1 MTTFDFTWEK
11 NKKPPK
17 GVLIAKKRKAASED
31 TIIPKKLAKNKILN
45 KSDNTKIKKKAEN
58 PPKVVSSLETNTAN
72 TQQGA
77 GNKNLDIRQTAN
89 ILNNE
94 RSNDFSSNTGPK
106 FIKRKWK
113 KDKLAAKKAAAE
125 GNTPT
130 TIDTSKKHQQY
141 SLFNIGHK
149 DVYVK
154 GNAKG
159 KSVVEKVF
167 SADKKFSNLDIHKYI
182 VSNLEKHNF
191 TTLTNV
197 QEKSIPAI
205 LQGQNVLVR
214 SQTGS
219 GKTLAYA
226 VPVLQALQNIN
237 PRIQRT
243 DGVQVIIVVPTRELA
258 LQSYELFKKINTF
271 QWIVVGNL
279 CGGENRNTE
288 KTRLRK
294 GVHILIATPGRLLDH
309 MLHTNA
315 FKTNNVR
322 CLVLDEA
329 DRLLD
334 MGFKKD
340 IVRIVEELDNA
351 KANAEY
357 NPLALLKKKTF
368 TDNGDDDVIETTE
381 TENVSQKMSLG
392 DPSSKIRQTVLLS
405 ATLNKGIA
413 ELADFTMK
421 EHVYIDALDEFT
433 TQNPEMMV
441 IPNTVQQK
449 FIVTHVKH
457 RLFTLSALILSQSK
471 TNSKVFVF
479 MGTSSMVDYHY
490 ELFTRYLVKMPRQR
504 GQLTNN
510 QVIVLE
516 EDEDSD
522 DEEIVADVEIFK
534 LHGNMDQSAR
544 KQVFTSFRA
553 AKKGVLLCTDVV
565 ARGIDVPAAD
575 CIVQYNGPQ
584 SIEDYLHRVGRTGRA
599 GKSGTS
605 YIFLTHEEQDFVTEM
620 EKHRVYLQKQDTDRF
635 LESLSVI
642 MEESDFEKAATALQ
656 KRYES
661 ALEKDKE
668 LHRAACSA
676 YSSWSRFYNTYSNK
690 MRPIF
695 DFKKA
700 NLGHYVTSFGLKET
714 PTAVARIVK
723 GQFVK
728 KEAPRLNKKLANHED
743 VAPPPKAPKKKK
755 IKSLSLTTSEFS
767 SGLEPVKKKKK
778 KTFEDE

>member
-1 MTTFDFTWEK
+1 MTSFNFVWNNDSK
-11 NKKPPK
+11 APK
-17 GVLIAKKRKAASED
+17 SAIVAKKRKKQNENVDIS
-31 TIIPKKLAKNKILN
+31 KKLSKTTETLETSIVGVKNEKKQREIIVSNSDDKAETSNKEFNKKKFN
-45 KSDNTKIKKKAEN
+45 KSEVRVDKIAESTK
-58 PPKVVSSLETNTAN
+58 ETDTAR
-72 TQQGA
+72 T
-77 GNKNLDIRQTAN
+77 
-89 ILNNE
+89 
-94 RSNDFSSNTGPK
+94 

-113 KDKLAAKKAAAE
+113 KDKLAAKKAAKE
-125 GNTPT
+125 GNPIPSSESTKTP
-130 TIDTSKKHQQY
+130 QQY
-141 SLFNIGHK
+141 SLFNVGRK
-149 DVYVK
+149 DIYVK
-154 GNAKG
+154 GNSKG

-167 SADKKFSNLDIHKYI
+167 STSKSFSDLEIHKYI

-197 QEKSIPAI
+197 QEKAIPVI
-205 LQGQNVLVR
+205 LKGRNVLIR

-226 VPVLQALQNIN
+226 VPILNSVQSIT
-237 PRIQRT
+237 PRLQRT
-243 DGVQVIIVVPTRELA
+243 DGVQAIIIVPTRELA
-258 LQSYELFKKINTF
+258 LQTQELLKKINTF

-288 KTRLRK
+288 KNRLRK
-294 GVHILIATPGRLLDH
+294 GVHILVATPGRLLDH

-315 FKTNNVR
+315 FKTQNVR

-340 IVRIVEELDNA
+340 IVSIVEELDRA
-351 KANAEY
+351 KKNSEY
-357 NPLALLKKKTF
+357 DPLGLLKKTLVE
-368 TDNGDDDVIETTE
+368 DNKVEEDINSEKMPLA
-381 TENVSQKMSLG
+381 NVSCKS
-392 DPSSKIRQTVLLS
+392 RQTVLLS
-405 ATLNKGIA
+405 ATLTKGIA

-421 EHVYIDALDEFT
+421 DHVYVDALEEFT

-441 IPNTVQQK
+441 IPETVKQM

-457 RLFTLSALILSQSK
+457 RLFTLSALLLHQSK
-471 TNSKVFVF
+471 INSKVFVF
-479 MGTSSMVDYHY
+479 MGTSNMVDYHY
-490 ELFTRYLVKMPRQR
+490 ELFTRFLVKMPRIR
-504 GQLTNN
+504 GELNRQQL
-510 QVIVLE
+510 VLDRE
-516 EDEDSD
+516 EFDSD
-522 DEEIVADVEIFK
+522 DEEVVVDVEFFK

-544 KQVFTSFRA
+544 KDVFGRFRA
-553 AKKGVLLCTDVV
+553 AEKGILLCTDVV

-605 YIFLTHEEQDFVTEM
+605 FIFLTHEEQDFVTHM
-620 EKHRVYLQKQDTDRF
+620 EKHRVYLQKQEADTFLSNLSDVMDEKDR
-635 LESLSVI
+635 EQ
-642 MEESDFEKAATALQ
+642 AATALQ
-656 KRYES
+656 RRYET
-661 ALEKDKE
+661 ALENDKQ
-668 LHRAACSA
+668 LHKSACNA

-700 NLGHYVTSFGLKET
+700 NLGHYVTSFALKET
-714 PTAVARIVK
+714 PTAVARLVK

-728 KEAPRLNKKLANHED
+728 KESRRLNKKLANHEND
-743 VAPPPKAPKKKK
+743 IPLQKPPKKKK
-755 IKSLSLTTSEFS
+755 IKSVSLSTSEFS

-778 KTFEDE
+778 KNLDNDD